1 MNGVLITFEGIEGSG
16 KSTQARLLAES
27 LKAQGHEVLALREPG
42 GSAIAEKIRAL
53 LLDPAN
59 KAMSPIAELLLYE
72 AARAQL
78 VTEILRPALDRG
90 VIVICDRFY
99 DSTTAYQG
107 AGRQLRSVDFSTLN
121 RLATGGLIPDATFL
135 LDVPVELGL
144 RRAKGD
150 SAGDRIEQEP
160 IDFHNRVRQAFIAI
174 AAAES
179 ARISQ
184 FDGQRP
190 QTELAAEILKL
201 ALEAIEMRRRPGA
214 R

>member
-1 MNGVLITFEGIEGSG
+1 MNGVLITLEGIEGSG
-16 KSTQARLLAES
+16 KSTQARLLADA
-27 LKAQGHEVLALREPG
+27 LRAQGHEVLALREPG

-59 KAMSPIAELLLYE
+59 KAMSSTAELLLYE

-78 VTEILRPALDRG
+78 VTEILKPALDRG
-90 VIVICDRFY
+90 VIVVCDRFY

-121 RLATGGLIPDATFL
+121 RLATGGVVPDVTFL
-135 LDVPVELGL
+135 LDVPVEIGL

-160 IDFHNRVRQAFIAI
+160 LDFHHRVRQGFLAI
-174 AAAES
+174 AAAER
-179 ARISQ
+179 ARIHLL
-184 FDGQRP
+184 DGERP
-190 QTELAAEILKL
+190 PAEVAAEIAKLAAE
-201 ALEAIEMRRRPGA
+201 AVEFRRRSGA

>member
-1 MNGVLITFEGIEGSG
+1 MSGVLITFEGIEGSG

-27 LKAQGHEVLALREPG
+27 LKAKGHEVLALREPG

-160 IDFHNRVRQAFIAI
+160 IDFHTRVRHGFLAI
-174 AAAES
+174 AAAER

-184 FDGQRP
+184 LDGQRP
-190 QTELAAEILKL
+190 QAALAAEILTL
-201 ALEAIEMRRRPGA
+201 ALEAIEMRRRSGA

>member
-1 MNGVLITFEGIEGSG
+1 MTGVLITFEGIEGSG

-27 LKAQGHEVLALREPG
+27 LRDQGREVLALREPG
-42 GSAIAEKIRAL
+42 GSAIAEKIRAM

-59 KAMSPIAELLLYE
+59 KALSPIAELLLYE

-90 VIVICDRFY
+90 AIVICDRFY

-121 RLATGGLIPDATFL
+121 RLATGGIVPDVTFL
-135 LDVPVELGL
+135 LDVPVEIGL
-144 RRAKGD
+144 RRAKGN

-160 IDFHNRVRQAFIAI
+160 VEFHNRVRQGFLAI
-174 AAAES
+174 AAAERG
-179 ARISQ
+179 RIQ
-184 FDGQRP
+184 LLDGDRP
-190 QTELAAEILKL
+190 QTELAAEIAAL
-201 ALEAIEMRRRPGA
+201 AAEAIEFRRRSGA

>member
-1 MNGVLITFEGIEGSG
+1 
-16 KSTQARLLAES
+16 LLADA
-27 LKAQGHEVLALREPG
+27 LRAQGHEVLALREPG

-59 KAMSPIAELLLYE
+59 KAMSSTAELLLYE

-78 VTEILRPALDRG
+78 VTEILKPALDRG
-90 VIVICDRFY
+90 VIVVCDRFY

-121 RLATGGLIPDATFL
+121 RLATGGVVPDVTFL
-135 LDVPVELGL
+135 LDVPVEIGL

-160 IDFHNRVRQAFIAI
+160 LDFHHRVRQGFLAI
-174 AAAES
+174 AAAER
-179 ARISQ
+179 ARIHLL
-184 FDGQRP
+184 DGERP
-190 QTELAAEILKL
+190 PAEVAAEIAKLAAE
-201 ALEAIEMRRRPGA
+201 AVEFRRRSGA